1 MLHSMS
7 ASKFVCFACRFI
19 AAGCGLLLLT
29 ACLETLDVETNNSI
43 NSLSNTGLAGGD
55 KLVAYS
61 SAVSLTS
68 SMSPS
73 EVLSYQWSQLAGE
86 TVLLTGD
93 TSFEAS
99 FIAPASDST
108 LEFQLDVVDINE
120 DYFYDRVNV
129 YVMDLPIVDM
139 SLNGGSS
146 TLDVDTNNEIL
157 LNILLSKEAILAAT
171 AYIEFSGSAV
181 LGTHYSVSYS
191 SVSSVSSAS
200 STASTANTTSSI
212 SALNTAS
219 TQVLSIDIPANS
231 TTVPIYISAADASM
245 VTEGEQLSLTATLV
259 GANNADYDDVS
270 VSLDLV
276 NSNHSP
282 VFTSA
287 SSHTVTEGKLDT
299 RYYATATDVDGD
311 VISYNI
317 TGGEDADLF
326 TLDDE
331 SGHLQFIALTAYDE
345 ASPENNVYELILSAS
360 DGVYQTEQNLSLNV
374 VADYQELAP
383 VFSSSGSIEV
393 DEGDIDNFYTL
404 EVYDPN
410 GDTIITSTS
419 GEHSIHFIL
428 DESSS
433 DASSKTYDLSF
444 NSPTDYE
451 TPQVADNIYYLTFTA
466 ADYKFTTNLTLTIH
480 LDDLTEPA
488 PGLSLSQQ
496 GSDKLSVGFA
506 SVPGMGTYTLYYS
519 DDLACIEALC
529 SDIETYTYTAAVST
543 NFTELAP
550 ITPYYFRSSGHYTT
564 SGSAQLSGVYGF
576 STAFDNSSSSVNVA
590 IASDTSVDVT
600 WDLQNS
606 ASTVEYSLYVYGAD
620 NCSGDQLLEADNT
633 CEIFDADAYGGGAAF
648 IDGLGAGSEYHFAI
662 LAVNSVYSGW
672 YPNPASVITVPLPV
686 DGDTLA
692 VDNLGANDLTLTWL
706 EPDNG
711 DDTSYAYNIIVC
723 NPDCVFNFQNS
734 TSSNTSH
741 EISNLQPGTE
751 HQFLISSHAGSYEVN
766 SSALS
771 VITAPEAV
779 RLSAEVDAASIS
791 LDWGVAN
798 ANGVAT
804 SYNIYRVCL
813 DDSSPCSPGLL
824 ASTSQSSYSFGDLN
838 IGELY
843 SLIVGANAGGFET
856 NSSTVSLSTMPSTP
870 GDFSVE
876 PLASSNQFSNL
887 LALSWTEAA
896 QAEGYRIYDQD
907 DIVRETITDATA
919 TSINLDHPSPGNNYS
934 YYLVGYNAAGESA
947 PTATITATTL
957 PKQDLDDNL
966 GYSFTSSSLDIS
978 WVSANG
984 DGVEYIVNLFTC
996 PVAESTCSLQS
1007 QNSAGNQQSIT
1018 IEDLLPANSYE
1029 FNISIISND
1038 LSLETAS
1045 YSYISTPAAVE
1056 ALSALFEP
1064 DGSTIS
1070 LNWDNS
1076 NSDVAT
1082 LSIYRYLC
1090 PDSSF
1095 SSCSAPQQLV
1105 ADLDYTSVFYSDTAV
1120 ALDEYY
1126 QYSVS
1131 VKAGSI
1137 EVNSSIVNVERA
1149 QATTPEEFS
1158 ASVSTANVVSLQW
1171 QAASY
1176 HTSYTLTRTDGKNN
1190 SLSLSAPA
1198 ADATSASDSSNIVPA
1213 ELYAYELT
1221 AVNSFSQ
1228 SEPASSS
1235 ITSNPEVSSA
1245 SITSIGADSL
1255 SVDIT
1260 SANGSMAVYQLHVFD
1275 CTSGSCVLV
1284 VDGAATSELS
1294 ASATAIP
1301 AGSDLQLNL
1310 STSANGTSV
1319 SSANQEFT
1327 SLPAAVTELDVAVA
1341 IDGSAIDL
1349 SWESSNGS
1357 ATELKVYRHVCTDAS
1372 YSDCAF
1378 EQLLATLD
1386 YTATSYTDNQFEL
1399 EPYYQYQIGALTGA
1413 NEANSSVVSAIK
1425 PEPVAGATFTAEEN
1439 SEAIVLNW
1447 SAASDQTFYTLSRVD
1462 SEDEE
1467 LELASLPADAEQY
1480 TDTNVEPGASYS
1492 YSLVP
1497 ANVYGAGS
1505 AAQVSIATLPEA
1517 ITDLSVSAIG
1527 TNSASISWSS
1537 ANAFATSQTL
1547 YLELC
1552 DPGCNQVAEIAIDG
1566 ELRTYQLDDLQAGS
1580 DYQFVLL
1587 ASNAGVSSA
1596 SDKADF
1602 TTIAQIGNFSV
1613 DQLSSTSVTIVF
1625 EANASSASTGFSA
1638 TLEDCS
1644 AAECSTSSAQ
1654 DISDELTINSGSY
1667 TYSISDLNP
1676 GSDYEL
1682 NISVSNAS
1690 AEVNSSFNFVT
1701 LPVAVSDIT
1710 LGAYNATIAVFSWQS
1725 NNNGVGSS
1733 LLLRLDRCTDSVCE
1747 TDWQTHQLAHDASSH
1762 TLEQLTP
1769 DRDYRFYITSINSAD
1784 ANVSSAAVEFLSHPI
1799 SVTDFGISF
1808 IATDGLTTLDDYSA
1822 VDFSFVVDL
1831 SNNTNQLTAQEQD
1844 CSSGACSATSSSID
1858 QANQLVELGADTY
1871 RYTWDG
1877 LHPASEYS
1885 LLINNSNASGQA
1897 DSSRLSFTTD
1907 FTASSAPLMTAIATD
1922 GNDSAP
1928 DLDFAIETS
1937 NGLQAQHIYL
1947 LQRIDAN
1954 ATVATAYQG
1963 NFYADGSFP
1972 YTFAETI
1979 SDLNPGTTYQLQTS
1993 VVAANASVDYN
2004 SSLNQSTCPI
2014 DSCVQATT
2022 YPQAITDIS
2031 LSDRSETSLTLN
2043 YSHINGAATSY
2054 RAQVYACSDYLTSC
2068 DSYIKSIS
2076 STNSSDINS
2085 TAAEIGGLSPETY
2098 YYINLIVSANG
2109 IEFATRVDYATSART
2124 AEALSL
2130 TNLSTAEGSGSSTA
2144 DLSWSLP
2151 AGVNT
2156 IPNTL
2161 TQHYYLSTELCSA
2174 SELIAQSESESE
2186 SEDQS
2191 EAEAACGAIVKT
2203 SIIPYTVT
2211 SSSIDLWAGTSQ
2223 YVYLVR
2229 ELDGHS
2235 SVSSP
2240 VAALTAPS
2248 APANFNVTSVS
2259 SSAEDKATV
2268 TISWSGLISRAKE
2281 GGLSVDGSQELAGH
2295 KMYRMELNCSL
2306 AEAQASNVS
2315 SCGSVV
2321 TYDISASATNYVDPQ
2336 ATTTAQTY
2344 YYYLAAYNSAGE
2356 TPVSSTV
2363 PKSITTDYNAAVSK
2377 PFVNYSNWL
2386 KEVHWYRVNSADSY
2400 ELIDSSGAV
2409 VISTTIADYTDG
2421 AILDYYASDQHNS
2434 GMNRIRA
2441 IKNGRPSSN
2450 PVAFTELPIGT
2461 EGSDEYVPDYILTSS
2476 TGNPLYAPT
2485 LVIDSNAQV
2494 TITLSGVQNSSD
2506 YQYQIFRTDKGD
2518 SVECR
2523 LSPGGCQ
2530 ESVAVFTVDGSS
2542 SSDVGGIQTITY
2554 VDDSADSQQYRS
2566 YYYKFREVN
2575 TAASLVSSYSHEV
2588 EAVLPMQ
2595 APEIIAVEYSE
2606 AKHLNAGYLFIQ
2618 WNNYEAGTSGYE
2630 IYIYSNSG
2638 CTSVPDNYQLCDDAK
2653 LIVPSSS
2660 AKFYTIAENDTPSD
2674 KPLYYRI
2681 RTIGSNSSIYSELSP
2696 EVRVDPQVNLNDTG
2710 ILVTGKFTS
2719 GNDSSCKDDEINAK
2733 MADCHHGRDAEYL
2746 QDPDAFDADKVGRG
2760 DGSFDYTK
2768 LGADG
2773 EALARQDV
2781 TYDVSGHEEDN
2792 DEWVCV
2798 HDNVT
2803 GLTWE
2808 SKQKTTGSSP
2818 GNEFN
2823 TNYNT
2828 RYEFDEL
2835 DDAIAE
2841 LNSKSVCGYSDWRL
2855 PGISELLSI
2864 QDFYDTDDNVDDDRI
2879 AADAGSGPFANIVDT
2894 DYWTSEQANGYHYT
2908 VNFDIDYTPVN
2919 LKKVED
2925 EYSYR
2930 ALFVR
2935 GPPIATNSGVGRY
2948 YYDSEYAVVW
2958 DNNTRLRWAP
2968 CFIGQ
2973 SHDEATNT
2981 CTGSARHHSSWQE
2994 AMEAVADFSTATIDA
3009 LNLGD
3014 YQPYFRMPNAKEIQT
3029 LFDAASIDQDGVAID
3044 GDFFT
3049 GVSVL
3054 NTLNENFVIWTSSPS
3069 FDHSEDSHS
3078 FWLDGLNA
3086 GACCHSSDRD
3096 NPSTSYTHAILPILV
3111 IP

>member
-139 SLNGGSS
+139 SLNGGST

-191 SVSSVSSAS
+191 SAS
-200 STASTANTTSSI
+200 STTNTTSAANTTSSI
-212 SALNTAS
+212 SALNTDS

-231 TTVPIYISAADASM
+231 TTLPIYISAADASM

-311 VISYNI
+311 SI
-317 TGGEDADLF
+317 TYAIIGGEDADLF
-326 TLDDE
+326 TLDT
-331 SGHLQFIALTAYDE
+331 STGHLQFIALTAYDE

-451 TPQVADNIYYLTFTA
+451 TPQVTDNIYYLTFTA

-519 DDLACIEALC
+519 DNLACIEALC
-529 SDIETYTYTAAVST
+529 ADSETYTYTAAVST

-620 NCSGDQLLEADNT
+620 NCSGAQLLEADNT

-723 NPDCVFNFQNS
+723 NPDCVFNFQNTTSSS
-734 TSSNTSH
+734 TSQ

-887 LALSWTEAA
+887 LALSWSEAA

-934 YYLVGYNAAGESA
+934 YYLVAYNAAGESA

-966 GYSFTSSSLDIS
+966 FYSFTSSSLDIS

-1131 VKAGSI
+1131 VIAGSI

-1198 ADATSASDSSNIVPA
+1198 ADATSASDSSNIIPA

-1245 SITSIGADSL
+1245 SITSIGADSV

-1284 VDGAATSELS
+1284 VDGTATSELS
-1294 ASATAIP
+1294 ASATEIP

-1327 SLPAAVTELDVAVA
+1327 SLPAAVTELSVAVA

-1386 YTATSYTDNQFEL
+1386 HSATSYTDTQFEL
-1399 EPYYQYQIGALTGA
+1399 AP
-1413 NEANSSVVSAIK
+1413 
-1425 PEPVAGATFTAEEN
+1425 
-1439 SEAIVLNW
+1439 
-1447 SAASDQTFYTLSRVD
+1447 
-1462 SEDEE
+1462 
-1467 LELASLPADAEQY
+1467 
-1480 TDTNVEPGASYS
+1480 
-1492 YSLVP
+1492 
-1497 ANVYGAGS
+1497 
-1505 AAQVSIATLPEA
+1505 
-1517 ITDLSVSAIG
+1517 
-1527 TNSASISWSS
+1527 
-1537 ANAFATSQTL
+1537 
-1547 YLELC
+1547 
-1552 DPGCNQVAEIAIDG
+1552 
-1566 ELRTYQLDDLQAGS
+1566 
-1580 DYQFVLL
+1580 
-1587 ASNAGVSSA
+1587 
-1596 SDKADF
+1596 
-1602 TTIAQIGNFSV
+1602 
-1613 DQLSSTSVTIVF
+1613 
-1625 EANASSASTGFSA
+1625 
-1638 TLEDCS
+1638 
-1644 AAECSTSSAQ
+1644 
-1654 DISDELTINSGSY
+1654 TIN
-1667 TYSISDLNP
+1667 I
-1676 GSDYEL
+1676 
-1682 NISVSNAS
+1682 
-1690 AEVNSSFNFVT
+1690 
-1701 LPVAVSDIT
+1701 
-1710 LGAYNATIAVFSWQS
+1710 
-1725 NNNGVGSS
+1725 
-1733 LLLRLDRCTDSVCE
+1733 RL
-1747 TDWQTHQLAHDASSH
+1747 
-1762 TLEQLTP
+1762 
-1769 DRDYRFYITSINSAD
+1769 
-1784 ANVSSAAVEFLSHPI
+1784 
-1799 SVTDFGISF
+1799 
-1808 IATDGLTTLDDYSA
+1808 
-1822 VDFSFVVDL
+1822 
-1831 SNNTNQLTAQEQD
+1831 
-1844 CSSGACSATSSSID
+1844 
-1858 QANQLVELGADTY
+1858 
-1871 RYTWDG
+1871 
-1877 LHPASEYS
+1877 
-1885 LLINNSNASGQA
+1885 
-1897 DSSRLSFTTD
+1897 
-1907 FTASSAPLMTAIATD
+1907 
-1922 GNDSAP
+1922 
-1928 DLDFAIETS
+1928 
-1937 NGLQAQHIYL
+1937 
-1947 LQRIDAN
+1947 
-1954 ATVATAYQG
+1954 
-1963 NFYADGSFP
+1963 
-1972 YTFAETI
+1972 
-1979 SDLNPGTTYQLQTS
+1979 
-1993 VVAANASVDYN
+1993 
-2004 SSLNQSTCPI
+2004 
-2014 DSCVQATT
+2014 
-2022 YPQAITDIS
+2022 
-2031 LSDRSETSLTLN
+2031 
-2043 YSHINGAATSY
+2043 
-2054 RAQVYACSDYLTSC
+2054 
-2068 DSYIKSIS
+2068 
-2076 STNSSDINS
+2076 
-2085 TAAEIGGLSPETY
+2085 
-2098 YYINLIVSANG
+2098 
-2109 IEFATRVDYATSART
+2109 
-2124 AEALSL
+2124 AL
-2130 TNLSTAEGSGSSTA
+2130 
-2144 DLSWSLP
+2144 
-2151 AGVNT
+2151 
-2156 IPNTL
+2156 
-2161 TQHYYLSTELCSA
+2161 
-2174 SELIAQSESESE
+2174 
-2186 SEDQS
+2186 
-2191 EAEAACGAIVKT
+2191 
-2203 SIIPYTVT
+2203 
-2211 SSSIDLWAGTSQ
+2211 
-2223 YVYLVR
+2223 
-2229 ELDGHS
+2229 
-2235 SVSSP
+2235 
-2240 VAALTAPS
+2240 
-2248 APANFNVTSVS
+2248 
-2259 SSAEDKATV
+2259 
-2268 TISWSGLISRAKE
+2268 
-2281 GGLSVDGSQELAGH
+2281 
-2295 KMYRMELNCSL
+2295 
-2306 AEAQASNVS
+2306 
-2315 SCGSVV
+2315 
-2321 TYDISASATNYVDPQ
+2321 
-2336 ATTTAQTY
+2336 
-2344 YYYLAAYNSAGE
+2344 
-2356 TPVSSTV
+2356 
-2363 PKSITTDYNAAVSK
+2363 
-2377 PFVNYSNWL
+2377 
-2386 KEVHWYRVNSADSY
+2386 
-2400 ELIDSSGAV
+2400 
-2409 VISTTIADYTDG
+2409 
-2421 AILDYYASDQHNS
+2421 
-2434 GMNRIRA
+2434 
-2441 IKNGRPSSN
+2441 
-2450 PVAFTELPIGT
+2450 
-2461 EGSDEYVPDYILTSS
+2461 
-2476 TGNPLYAPT
+2476 
-2485 LVIDSNAQV
+2485 
-2494 TITLSGVQNSSD
+2494 
-2506 YQYQIFRTDKGD
+2506 
-2518 SVECR
+2518 
-2523 LSPGGCQ
+2523 
-2530 ESVAVFTVDGSS
+2530 
-2542 SSDVGGIQTITY
+2542 
-2554 VDDSADSQQYRS
+2554 
-2566 YYYKFREVN
+2566 
-2575 TAASLVSSYSHEV
+2575 
-2588 EAVLPMQ
+2588 
-2595 APEIIAVEYSE
+2595 
-2606 AKHLNAGYLFIQ
+2606 
-2618 WNNYEAGTSGYE
+2618 
-2630 IYIYSNSG
+2630 
-2638 CTSVPDNYQLCDDAK
+2638 
-2653 LIVPSSS
+2653 
-2660 AKFYTIAENDTPSD
+2660 
-2674 KPLYYRI
+2674 
-2681 RTIGSNSSIYSELSP
+2681 
-2696 EVRVDPQVNLNDTG
+2696 
-2710 ILVTGKFTS
+2710 
-2719 GNDSSCKDDEINAK
+2719 
-2733 MADCHHGRDAEYL
+2733 
-2746 QDPDAFDADKVGRG
+2746 
-2760 DGSFDYTK
+2760 
-2768 LGADG
+2768 
-2773 EALARQDV
+2773 
-2781 TYDVSGHEEDN
+2781 
-2792 DEWVCV
+2792 
-2798 HDNVT
+2798 
-2803 GLTWE
+2803 
-2808 SKQKTTGSSP
+2808 
-2818 GNEFN
+2818 
-2823 TNYNT
+2823 
-2828 RYEFDEL
+2828 
-2835 DDAIAE
+2835 
-2841 LNSKSVCGYSDWRL
+2841 
-2855 PGISELLSI
+2855 
-2864 QDFYDTDDNVDDDRI
+2864 
-2879 AADAGSGPFANIVDT
+2879 
-2894 DYWTSEQANGYHYT
+2894 
-2908 VNFDIDYTPVN
+2908 
-2919 LKKVED
+2919 
-2925 EYSYR
+2925 
-2930 ALFVR
+2930 
-2935 GPPIATNSGVGRY
+2935 
-2948 YYDSEYAVVW
+2948 
-2958 DNNTRLRWAP
+2958 
-2968 CFIGQ
+2968 
-2973 SHDEATNT
+2973 
-2981 CTGSARHHSSWQE
+2981 
-2994 AMEAVADFSTATIDA
+2994 
-3009 LNLGD
+3009 
-3014 YQPYFRMPNAKEIQT
+3014 
-3029 LFDAASIDQDGVAID
+3029 
-3044 GDFFT
+3044 
-3049 GVSVL
+3049 
-3054 NTLNENFVIWTSSPS
+3054 
-3069 FDHSEDSHS
+3069 
-3078 FWLDGLNA
+3078 
-3086 GACCHSSDRD
+3086 
-3096 NPSTSYTHAILPILV
+3096 
-3111 IP
+3111 

>member
-7 ASKFVCFACRFI
+7 ASKFVCFACRFVT
-19 AAGCGLLLLT
+19 AGCGLLLLT

-86 TVLLTGD
+86 TVLLTGA
-93 TSFEAS
+93 TSFESS

-108 LEFQLDVVDINE
+108 LEFQLDVVDSNE

-139 SLNGGSS
+139 SLNGGST

-171 AYIEFSGSAV
+171 VYIEFSGSAV

-191 SVSSVSSAS
+191 PTS
-200 STASTANTTSSI
+200 STTSTANTTSSI

-231 TTVPIYISAADASM
+231 TTVPIYISAGDASM

-311 VISYNI
+311 SITYAI

-326 TLDDE
+326 TLD
-331 SGHLQFIALTAYDE
+331 SSTGHLQFNTLTAYDE

-433 DASSKTYDLSF
+433 DASNKTYDLSF

-451 TPQVADNIYYLTFTA
+451 TPQVTDNTYYLTFTA

-506 SVPGMGTYTLYYS
+506 SVPDMGTYTLYYS
-519 DDLACIEALC
+519 DNLACIEALC
-529 SDIETYTYTAAVST
+529 ADSETYTYTAAVST

-590 IASDTSVDVT
+590 IASDTSVDVS
-600 WDLQNS
+600 WDLQDS

-620 NCSGDQLLEADNT
+620 SCSGAQLLEVDNT

-686 DGDTLA
+686 DGETLA
-692 VDNLGANDLTLTWL
+692 VDNLGANELTLTWL

-723 NPDCVFNFQNS
+723 NPDCVFNFQNT
-734 TSSNTSH
+734 TSSNTSQ

-887 LALSWTEAA
+887 LALSWSEAA

-947 PTATITATTL
+947 PTATTL

-1131 VKAGSI
+1131 VIAGSI

-1158 ASVSTANVVSLQW
+1158 ASVSEANVVSLQW

-1198 ADATSASDSSNIVPA
+1198 FDATSASDSSNIIPA
-1213 ELYAYELT
+1213 ELYTYELT

-1245 SITSIGADSL
+1245 SI
-1255 SVDIT
+1255 
-1260 SANGSMAVYQLHVFD
+1260 
-1275 CTSGSCVLV
+1275 
-1284 VDGAATSELS
+1284 
-1294 ASATAIP
+1294 
-1301 AGSDLQLNL
+1301 
-1310 STSANGTSV
+1310 
-1319 SSANQEFT
+1319 ANQEFT
-1327 SLPAAVTELDVAVA
+1327 TLPAAVAGLSVAVA
-1341 IDGSAIDL
+1341 IDGSTIDL
-1349 SWESSNGS
+1349 SWQSSNGS
-1357 ATELKVYRHVCTDAS
+1357 VTELKVYRHVCTDAS

-1386 YTATSYTDNQFEL
+1386 YSVTSYTDTQFEL
-1399 EPYYQYQIGALTGA
+1399 EPYYQYSLGAVTAA
-1413 NEANSSVVSAIK
+1413 NEANSSVVNAVK
-1425 PEPVAGATFTAEEN
+1425 PEVSAATNFIAAVQGSTTVAL
-1439 SEAIVLNW
+1439 SW
-1447 SAASDQTFYTLSRVD
+1447 DAASDHGGYVLSATDNLDTLAV
-1462 SEDEE
+1462 EQ
-1467 LELASLPADAEQY
+1467 SL
-1480 TDTNVEPGASYS
+1480 
-1492 YSLVP
+1492 
-1497 ANVYGAGS
+1497 S
-1505 AAQVSIATLPEA
+1505 A
-1517 ITDLSVSAIG
+1517 
-1527 TNSASISWSS
+1527 
-1537 ANAFATSQTL
+1537 
-1547 YLELC
+1547 
-1552 DPGCNQVAEIAIDG
+1552 
-1566 ELRTYQLDDLQAGS
+1566 
-1580 DYQFVLL
+1580 
-1587 ASNAGVSSA
+1587 
-1596 SDKADF
+1596 
-1602 TTIAQIGNFSV
+1602 
-1613 DQLSSTSVTIVF
+1613 DQLSHTLSNLTPGEFYTFELNATS
-1625 EANASSASTGFSA
+1625 AYSSAATTTSAYTDIEPIAFTGFSA
-1638 TLEDCS
+1638 IGLDAATINLDNPNGSTVAHALMLELCGATCEQQEAPSVGTLAVGANQLQLDELEAGSQYQLTWQVDNHDSSASATTTLDPLYTHPAEPTDFAVLEIDSTSANIGFQSVNGASSTTSAHLLDCS
-1644 AAECSTSSAQ
+1644 SEPCVDSTDTNPSFT
-1654 DISDELTINSGSY
+1654 DLGNSDYSYQLSGLT
-1667 TYSISDLNP
+1667 P
-1676 GSDYEL
+1676 GSDYSL
-1682 NISVSNAS
+1682 SLSVSN
-1690 AEVNSSFNFVT
+1690 
-1701 LPVAVSDIT
+1701 
-1710 LGAYNATIAVFSWQS
+1710 
-1725 NNNGVGSS
+1725 NGV
-1733 LLLRLDRCTDSVCE
+1733 TA
-1747 TDWQTHQLAHDASSH
+1747 T
-1762 TLEQLTP
+1762 
-1769 DRDYRFYITSINSAD
+1769 
-1784 ANVSSAAVEFLSHPI
+1784 SAA
-1799 SVTDFGISF
+1799 TG
-1808 IATDGLTTLDDYSA
+1808 A
-1822 VDFSFVVDL
+1822 V
-1831 SNNTNQLTAQEQD
+1831 
-1844 CSSGACSATSSSID
+1844 
-1858 QANQLVELGADTY
+1858 
-1871 RYTWDG
+1871 
-1877 LHPASEYS
+1877 
-1885 LLINNSNASGQA
+1885 
-1897 DSSRLSFTTD
+1897 
-1907 FTASSAPLMTAIATD
+1907 TASSTAVD
-1922 GNDSAP
+1922 QEPG
-1928 DLDFAIETS
+1928 EE
-1937 NGLQAQHIYL
+1937 IYL
-1947 LQRIDAN
+1947 TLVRSN
-1954 ATVATAYQG
+1954 AAGTEVSQSVAVLTQPSPP
-1963 NFYADGSFP
+1963 SF
-1972 YTFAETI
+1972 
-1979 SDLNPGTTYQLQTS
+1979 
-1993 VVAANASVDYN
+1993 
-2004 SSLNQSTCPI
+2004 
-2014 DSCVQATT
+2014 
-2022 YPQAITDIS
+2022 S
-2031 LSDRSETSLTLN
+2031 LSS
-2043 YSHINGAATSY
+2043 
-2054 RAQVYACSDYLTSC
+2054 
-2068 DSYIKSIS
+2068 
-2076 STNSSDINS
+2076 
-2085 TAAEIGGLSPETY
+2085 
-2098 YYINLIVSANG
+2098 
-2109 IEFATRVDYATSART
+2109 
-2124 AEALSL
+2124 
-2130 TNLSTAEGSGSSTA
+2130 
-2144 DLSWSLP
+2144 
-2151 AGVNT
+2151 
-2156 IPNTL
+2156 
-2161 TQHYYLSTELCSA
+2161 
-2174 SELIAQSESESE
+2174 
-2186 SEDQS
+2186 
-2191 EAEAACGAIVKT
+2191 
-2203 SIIPYTVT
+2203 VT
-2211 SSSIDLWAGTSQ
+2211 SEGDQ
-2223 YVYLVR
+2223 
-2229 ELDGHS
+2229 
-2235 SVSSP
+2235 
-2240 VAALTAPS
+2240 
-2248 APANFNVTSVS
+2248 
-2259 SSAEDKATV
+2259 ATV
-2268 TISWSGLISRAKE
+2268 TIS
-2281 GGLSVDGSQELAGH
+2281 
-2295 KMYRMELNCSL
+2295 
-2306 AEAQASNVS
+2306 
-2315 SCGSVV
+2315 
-2321 TYDISASATNYVDPQ
+2321 
-2336 ATTTAQTY
+2336 
-2344 YYYLAAYNSAGE
+2344 
-2356 TPVSSTV
+2356 
-2363 PKSITTDYNAAVSK
+2363 
-2377 PFVNYSNWL
+2377 
-2386 KEVHWYRVNSADSY
+2386 
-2400 ELIDSSGAV
+2400 
-2409 VISTTIADYTDG
+2409 
-2421 AILDYYASDQHNS
+2421 
-2434 GMNRIRA
+2434 
-2441 IKNGRPSSN
+2441 
-2450 PVAFTELPIGT
+2450 
-2461 EGSDEYVPDYILTSS
+2461 
-2476 TGNPLYAPT
+2476 
-2485 LVIDSNAQV
+2485 
-2494 TITLSGVQNSSD
+2494 
-2506 YQYQIFRTDKGD
+2506 
-2518 SVECR
+2518 
-2523 LSPGGCQ
+2523 
-2530 ESVAVFTVDGSS
+2530 
-2542 SSDVGGIQTITY
+2542 
-2554 VDDSADSQQYRS
+2554 
-2566 YYYKFREVN
+2566 
-2575 TAASLVSSYSHEV
+2575 
-2588 EAVLPMQ
+2588 
-2595 APEIIAVEYSE
+2595 
-2606 AKHLNAGYLFIQ
+2606 
-2618 WNNYEAGTSGYE
+2618 
-2630 IYIYSNSG
+2630 
-2638 CTSVPDNYQLCDDAK
+2638 
-2653 LIVPSSS
+2653 
-2660 AKFYTIAENDTPSD
+2660 
-2674 KPLYYRI
+2674 
-2681 RTIGSNSSIYSELSP
+2681 
-2696 EVRVDPQVNLNDTG
+2696 
-2710 ILVTGKFTS
+2710 
-2719 GNDSSCKDDEINAK
+2719 
-2733 MADCHHGRDAEYL
+2733 
-2746 QDPDAFDADKVGRG
+2746 
-2760 DGSFDYTK
+2760 
-2768 LGADG
+2768 
-2773 EALARQDV
+2773 
-2781 TYDVSGHEEDN
+2781 
-2792 DEWVCV
+2792 
-2798 HDNVT
+2798 
-2803 GLTWE
+2803 
-2808 SKQKTTGSSP
+2808 
-2818 GNEFN
+2818 
-2823 TNYNT
+2823 
-2828 RYEFDEL
+2828 
-2835 DDAIAE
+2835 
-2841 LNSKSVCGYSDWRL
+2841 
-2855 PGISELLSI
+2855 
-2864 QDFYDTDDNVDDDRI
+2864 
-2879 AADAGSGPFANIVDT
+2879 
-2894 DYWTSEQANGYHYT
+2894 
-2908 VNFDIDYTPVN
+2908 
-2919 LKKVED
+2919 
-2925 EYSYR
+2925 
-2930 ALFVR
+2930 
-2935 GPPIATNSGVGRY
+2935 
-2948 YYDSEYAVVW
+2948 
-2958 DNNTRLRWAP
+2958 
-2968 CFIGQ
+2968 
-2973 SHDEATNT
+2973 
-2981 CTGSARHHSSWQE
+2981 
-2994 AMEAVADFSTATIDA
+2994 
-3009 LNLGD
+3009 
-3014 YQPYFRMPNAKEIQT
+3014 
-3029 LFDAASIDQDGVAID
+3029 
-3044 GDFFT
+3044 
-3049 GVSVL
+3049 
-3054 NTLNENFVIWTSSPS
+3054 
-3069 FDHSEDSHS
+3069 
-3078 FWLDGLNA
+3078 
-3086 GACCHSSDRD
+3086 
-3096 NPSTSYTHAILPILV
+3096 
-3111 IP
+3111 